1 MAEKWLPQLQET
13 FNVVT
18 VQECMNITQPYWETS
33 FVYPTEADPHP
44 SANSSSNNNSSSSP
58 SGSGSGSGSADQP
71 GSTAASTVS
80 LAFTTWMALA
90 APILFFSYY
99 L

>member
-13 FNVVT
+13 FKVVT
-18 VQECMNITQPYWETS
+18 VQECMNITQRYWETS

-44 SANSSSNNNSSSSP
+44 ASNSSQNSSSSSP
-58 SGSGSGSGSADQP
+58 SASSGSSSGSADQP
-71 GSTAASTVS
+71 GSTASTMS
-80 LAFTTWMALA
+80 LAFTTWMALV
-90 APILFFSYY
+90 APILLFSYY